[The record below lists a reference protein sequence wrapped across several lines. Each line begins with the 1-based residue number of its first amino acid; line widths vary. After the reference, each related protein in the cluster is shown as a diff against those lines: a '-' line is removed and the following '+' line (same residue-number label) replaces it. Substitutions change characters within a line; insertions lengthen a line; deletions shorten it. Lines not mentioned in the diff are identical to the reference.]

1 MPPSSHITV
10 NTVHVYGQEK
20 TIILRDI
27 NILNVQ
33 DALTPAQIQCDVAAL
48 VYDASNPKSFEYIA
62 RIYIVSFIQF
72 CVNILELFFM
82 IYYIFQKYFA
92 DSKIPVLII
101 ANKSDLSEV
110 KQDYLLQPI
119 SFCNKY
125 KLMPPQPYSIS
136 RTVRREI
143 FVKLATMAAFP

>member
-1 MPPSSHITV
+1 MEEDPFRNMAVKLIS
-10 NTVHVYGQEK
+10 
-20 TIILRDI
+20 
-27 NILNVQ
+27 
-33 DALTPAQIQCDVAAL
+33 
-48 VYDASNPKSFEYIA
+48 
-62 RIYIVSFIQF
+62 
-72 CVNILELFFM
+72 
-82 IYYIFQKYFA
+82 FQKYFA

-110 KQDYLLQPI
+110 KQEYLLQPV

>member
-1 MPPSSHITV
+1 MVPPSSHTTV

-62 RIYIVSFIQF
+62 RIYIVS
-72 CVNILELFFM
+72 
-82 IYYIFQKYFA
+82 
-92 DSKIPVLII
+92 
-101 ANKSDLSEV
+101 
-110 KQDYLLQPI
+110 I
-119 SFCNKY
+119 SFVLLYKDIKIVFPDICN
-125 KLMPPQPYSIS
+125 
-136 RTVRREI
+136 
-143 FVKLATMAAFP
+143 

>member
-1 MPPSSHITV
+1 MVPPNSHVTV

-62 RIYIVSFIQF
+62 RIYIVS
-72 CVNILELFFM
+72 
-82 IYYIFQKYFA
+82 
-92 DSKIPVLII
+92 
-101 ANKSDLSEV
+101 
-110 KQDYLLQPI
+110 I
-119 SFCNKY
+119 SFVLFYKDIRIVFPDICN
-125 KLMPPQPYSIS
+125 
-136 RTVRREI
+136 
-143 FVKLATMAAFP
+143 

>member
-1 MPPSSHITV
+1 MCGYIIVYITHIYIYIIYIYNIIQLQKLTEEIVPPSSHITV

-62 RIYIVSFIQF
+62 RIYIVSKFYT
-72 CVNILELFFM
+72 IL
-82 IYYIFQKYFA
+82 
-92 DSKIPVLII
+92 
-101 ANKSDLSEV
+101 
-110 KQDYLLQPI
+110 
-119 SFCNKY
+119 
-125 KLMPPQPYSIS
+125 
-136 RTVRREI
+136 
-143 FVKLATMAAFP
+143 

>member
-1 MPPSSHITV
+1 MVPLSSHTTV

-62 RIYIVSFIQF
+62 RIYIVS
-72 CVNILELFFM
+72 
-82 IYYIFQKYFA
+82 
-92 DSKIPVLII
+92 
-101 ANKSDLSEV
+101 
-110 KQDYLLQPI
+110 I
-119 SFCNKY
+119 SFVLLYKDIKIVFLHICN
-125 KLMPPQPYSIS
+125 
-136 RTVRREI
+136 
-143 FVKLATMAAFP
+143 

>member
-1 MPPSSHITV
+1 MQKLTNEMVPPSSHVTV

-62 RIYIVSFIQF
+62 RIYIVS
-72 CVNILELFFM
+72 
-82 IYYIFQKYFA
+82 
-92 DSKIPVLII
+92 
-101 ANKSDLSEV
+101 
-110 KQDYLLQPI
+110 I
-119 SFCNKY
+119 SFVLLYKDIRIVFPDICN
-125 KLMPPQPYSIS
+125 
-136 RTVRREI
+136 
-143 FVKLATMAAFP
+143 

>member
-1 MPPSSHITV
+1 M
-10 NTVHVYGQEK
+10 HVYGQEK

>member
-1 MPPSSHITV
+1 
-10 NTVHVYGQEK
+10 
-20 TIILRDI
+20 
-27 NILNVQ
+27 
-33 DALTPAQIQCDVAAL
+33 
-48 VYDASNPKSFEYIA
+48 
-62 RIYIVSFIQF
+62 
-72 CVNILELFFM
+72 M
-82 IYYIFQKYFA
+82 IYVLHIFCYANIYVFLQKYFA

-110 KQDYLLQPI
+110 KQGYLLQPVA
-119 SFCNKY
+119 FCNKY